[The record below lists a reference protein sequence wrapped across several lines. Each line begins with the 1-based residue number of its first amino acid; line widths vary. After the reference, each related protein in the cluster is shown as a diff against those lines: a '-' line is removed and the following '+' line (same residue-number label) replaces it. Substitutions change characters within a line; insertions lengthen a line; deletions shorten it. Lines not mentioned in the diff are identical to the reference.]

1 METIIIFA
9 IVMLISSLTKPKKR
23 STQTGKK
30 TQQNQ
35 PATPRK
41 KKKNIFEQMEM
52 EIRNLTEQKKPTLTQ
67 EVFREKQREKSFKEE
82 VAQLIKDKEKAS
94 EQKPIL
100 EDRFAYYNPEP
111 EDVTVP
117 LVVED
122 LKKASVVDLKKA
134 IIMSE
139 VLDKPVYLR
148 RRH

>member
-1 METIIIFA
+1 M
-9 IVMLISSLTKPKKR
+9 
-23 STQTGKK
+23 
-30 TQQNQ
+30 
-35 PATPRK
+35 
-41 KKKNIFEQMEM
+41 
-52 EIRNLTEQKKPTLTQ
+52 
-67 EVFREKQREKSFKEE
+67 
-82 VAQLIKDKEKAS
+82 IKDKEKAN